1 VIASIEGTIGVRE
14 GNRVVVLI
22 GGVGL
27 EILVPM
33 RTLDSIG
40 TAGERVRFETYLH
53 VREDALTLYGF
64 IDENEKRMFQAL
76 LGVSGIGPK
85 VALGILSVSSAG
97 EVAAMIHG
105 EQASALQSC
114 PGVGRKTAERIV
126 LELKDRIDI
135 ERYSPGAPK
144 GAPRGKRELVDEAVS
159 ALVTLGVSKIAAEKA
174 VLDVLRE
181 DHDPEAGV
189 ENIVREALK
198 TISVRGT

>member
-1 VIASIEGTIGVRE
+1 MIASVEGIVSVRE
-14 GNRVVVLI
+14 GNRVVVVI
-22 GGVGL
+22 GGIGL
-27 EILVPM
+27 EILVPL

-40 TAGERVRFETYLH
+40 EAGDNARFETYLH

-64 IDENEKRMFQAL
+64 IDDNEKRMFKAL

-97 EVAAMIHG
+97 EVARMIHE
-105 EQASALQSC
+105 EQAAALQSC

-135 ERYSPGAPK
+135 ERFFPGAPA
-144 GAPRGKRELVDEAVS
+144 GAPGGKRELVDEAVT

-174 VLDVLRE
+174 VLDIFRDDPDGEFSIE
-181 DHDPEAGV
+181 DV
-189 ENIVREALK
+189 VREALK
-198 TISVRGT
+198 TVSVRGK